1 MISYWECGVCEMLF
15 SSKEKANNHECKGKK
30 REWQG
35 E

>member
-1 MISYWECGVCEMLF
+1 MISYWECRVCEMLF
-15 SSKEKANNHECKGKK
+15 SSKEKASNHECKGKK